1 MTPTVRNH
9 YVPQG
14 YTQLFFNNKGKI
26 WRTDKVTG
34 ELIEFNST
42 LNIGVENNL
51 YTVVSQITKQDVE
64 FLQALLQTDLTD
76 IELNIVDN
84 IVGILNDDFR
94 SLDGLKISLK
104 NQPNEVSEKLNIL
117 LNEMLCSEMDVS
129 RNQEEL
135 CTMYEDD
142 FYSVRD
148 AILTSKS
155 LDCLYPLPTKFID
168 PKYYM
173 FFKVKA
179 KAYNMMLK
187 KMCNIIKKDAPEKF
201 IHFKERIKETSPRTI
216 NTPYYDLMFYSIFQ
230 MVRVPHF
237 FHLFD
242 KDGKTES
249 LRAKGINIINV
260 QFLYLQFETIRR
272 LSSWHY
278 QGFKPILVI
287 NQTTIPFITSDQ
299 PCFNIYGKLMDCG
312 YNSEAFELF
321 FPISQDCA
329 LMYSSRSCYK
339 DVHTIKESDEEMINM
354 WNKLVIDNANRYIFS
369 TNPIHI

>member
-1 MTPTVRNH
+1 M
-9 YVPQG
+9 
-14 YTQLFFNNKGKI
+14 FFNNDGKI
-26 WRTDKVTG
+26 WRTDKSTG
-34 ELIEFNST
+34 EPRDFNST
-42 LNIGVENNL
+42 LDIGVENNL
-51 YTVVSQITKQDVE
+51 YTVVSKITSQDVA
-64 FLQALLQTDLTD
+64 FLQALLLTPLTD
-76 IELNIVDN
+76 IELNIIDN

-94 SLDGLKISLK
+94 SLDGLKISSK
-104 NQPNEVSEKLNIL
+104 NHTKEISERLNLL
-117 LNEMLCSEMDVS
+117 LNDMLCSKRDVS

-148 AILTSKS
+148 TILTSKS
-155 LDCLYPLPTKFID
+155 LDCLYPLPTEFRD

-187 KMCNIIKKDAPEKF
+187 KMCNIIKKDAPEEF
-201 IHFKERIKETSPRTI
+201 IYFKERIKKTKPKI
-216 NTPYYDLMFYSIFQ
+216 VNTPYYDLMFYSIFQ

-237 FHLFD
+237 LHLFD
-242 KDGKTES
+242 EDGKAEK
-249 LRAKGINIINV
+249 LRANGINIINV
-260 QFLYLQFETIRR
+260 QFIYLHFETIRR

-278 QGFKPILVI
+278 QGLKPILVI
-287 NQTTIPFITSDQ
+287 NQTSIPFITSDR

-329 LMYSSRSCYK
+329 LIYSKRSCYK
-339 DVHTIKESDEEMINM
+339 DVHIIRESDENAINM
-354 WNKLVIDNANRYIFS
+354 WNKLIIDNANRYIFS
-369 TNPIHI
+369 THPIYI